1 MGRDKRVN
9 SASRK
14 AFDKNWRKPSEDIE
28 WQKRSMKMKT
38 RTLLAVLALAFAP
51 LGQAGNKAAY
61 PTEKVAAFVTEKLD
75 LTSLPST
82 FQLKRA
88 KGKKT
93 IADYGFIAQIV
104 SENEAVIQAASGAEK
119 FAITILDQ
127 TSSGI
132 YACVAE
138 PGENGG
144 TARTQTVIFLK
155 RKDASAL
162 LRARESWREFAAC
175 PVIGGSD
182 STTSAYGD

>member
-1 MGRDKRVN
+1 
-9 SASRK
+9 
-14 AFDKNWRKPSEDIE
+14 
-28 WQKRSMKMKT
+28 MKMKT
-38 RTLLAVLALAFAP
+38 KTLLAVAALSYAP
-51 LGQAGNKAAY
+51 LGLAGNKAAY
-61 PTEKVAAFVTEKLD
+61 PTEKVAAFVAEKLD

-82 FQLKRA
+82 FRLKKE

-93 IADYGFIAQIV
+93 IADYGFTAQTV
-104 SENEAVIQAASGAEK
+104 SENETVIEGASGGKK

-144 TARTQTVIFLK
+144 TAKTQTVIFLK

-162 LRARESWREFAAC
+162 LKARESWREFAAC

-182 STTSAYGD
+182 STAGAYGD

>member
-1 MGRDKRVN
+1 M
-9 SASRK
+9 
-14 AFDKNWRKPSEDIE
+14 
-28 WQKRSMKMKT
+28 QMKT
-38 RTLLAVLALAFAP
+38 KNLLAAAALAYAP
-51 LGQAGNKAAY
+51 LGLAGKKAAY
-61 PTEKVAAFVTEKLD
+61 PKENVAAFVAEKLD

-82 FQLKRA
+82 FRPKKE

-93 IADYGFIAQIV
+93 IADYGFTAKVV
-104 SENEAVIQAASGAEK
+104 SENEAVIESASGGK
-119 FAITILDQ
+119 KLAITILDQ

-144 TARTQTVIFLK
+144 TARMQTVIFLK

-162 LRARESWREFAAC
+162 LKARDSWREFAAC

-182 STTSAYGD
+182 STAGAYGD

>member
-1 MGRDKRVN
+1 
-9 SASRK
+9 
-14 AFDKNWRKPSEDIE
+14 
-28 WQKRSMKMKT
+28 
-38 RTLLAVLALAFAP
+38 
-51 LGQAGNKAAY
+51 
-61 PTEKVAAFVTEKLD
+61 

-82 FQLKRA
+82 FRPEKE

-93 IADYGFIAQIV
+93 IADYGFIPQMV
-104 SENEAVIQAASGAEK
+104 SENEAVIEAASGGKK
-119 FAITILDQ
+119 FTITILDQ

-144 TARTQTVIFLK
+144 TAKTQTVIFLK

-162 LRARESWREFAAC
+162 LKARESWREFAAC

-182 STTSAYGD
+182 STAGAYGD